1 MTRTPMRNAVPVLL
15 LLAAVGCDGRGD
27 AEPTGARDSGL
38 AGEGVSMGVSVTDA
52 GFVGVAA
59 GLPGPE
65 SVRYDPEQDAYF
77 VSCMTGYG
85 STKDGNGMIVR
96 LDARDLSRRVLAE
109 GGKAGATLHA
119 PKGMAI
125 HGDTL
130 WVADID
136 VLRGFHRVS
145 GAPLATI
152 DFTGQGAVLL
162 NDVAL
167 APDGTLRVTDTGII
181 MSPKGV
187 IIREPGRI
195 YTVGPAGAVQ
205 AVATPLAQPNGI
217 TWDAGREQWVVV
229 SFDPFVGRIAS
240 TTPDGL
246 AADTLHRTAA
256 RIDGVEVLPG
266 GGILYT
272 SWGDSTLHLLAGGR
286 DVAVVRQVPEAADIG
301 IDTRR
306 GRVAVPLSTLGA
318 VQVWSLGRA
327 WNGGAREERG
337 VEPSNAPQG
346 ENAPVRG
353 P

>member
-1 MTRTPMRNAVPVLL
+1 MRAACTAAVL
-15 LLAAVGCDGRGD
+15 LLAAAGCAGRGD
-27 AEPTGARDSGL
+27 VEPDGTRDSGQV
-38 AGEGVSMGVSVTDA
+38 GEGVATGVSVTDA
-52 GFVGVAA
+52 GFVGVAG

-77 VSCMTGYG
+77 VSCMTGFG
-85 STKDGNGMIVR
+85 SAKDGNGMIVR

-145 GAPLATI
+145 GAPLASI
-152 DFTGQGAVLL
+152 DFAAHGAVLL

-167 APDGTLRVTDTGII
+167 APDGTLRITDTGII

-195 YTVGPAGAVQ
+195 YTLGPGGAVK
-205 AVATPLAQPNGI
+205 AGATPLAQPNGI
-217 TWDAGREQWVVV
+217 AWDAGREQWVVV
-229 SFDPFVGRIAS
+229 SFDPFVGRIS
-240 TTPDGL
+240 SMTPDGL
-246 AADTLHRTAA
+246 AADTLHRTVA

-272 SWGDSTLHLLAGGR
+272 TWGDSTLHLLADGR
-286 DVAVVRQVPEAADIG
+286 DVAVVRQVPEPADIG

-306 GRVAVPLSTLGA
+306 GRVAIPLSTLGA
-318 VQVWSLGRA
+318 VQLWSLGRA
-327 WNGGAREERG
+327 WTGDVRPGRSL
-337 VEPSNAPQG
+337 EPSNAPQSG
-346 ENAPVRG
+346 NAPVRT